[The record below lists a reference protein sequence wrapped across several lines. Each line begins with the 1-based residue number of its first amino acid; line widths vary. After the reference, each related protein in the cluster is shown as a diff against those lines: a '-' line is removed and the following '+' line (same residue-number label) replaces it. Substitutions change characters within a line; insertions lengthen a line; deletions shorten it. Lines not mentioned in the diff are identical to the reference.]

1 MKENFDI
8 RYLIPQ
14 HDAGRCEICNKANT
28 GTDQDTV
35 DLFDLKIGGRS
46 FKLCS
51 GCMNQLAAMISQ
63 NQAAP
68 AKSRAFDENQRN
80 LLAAVLDGLS
90 GRPAP
95 APDFSSY
102 CEQIRR
108 MNELIFAIPDYLH
121 YAALL
126 THSTVDWLLAKGPC
140 PRYFDDQK
148 DVQKFQYSK
157 DQPKW
162 YAEALDRLHA
172 PARVDYIAYGASGL
186 SDHFDPQ
193 TVQWLQGNHVYIMD
207 DVAALTDHQIM
218 RMNGATPYRIHK
230 LYEARNAAAAEHGQG
245 DKNA

>member
-14 HDAGRCEICNKANT
+14 HDTGRCEICNKANAGIEENT
-28 GTDQDTV
+28 A
-35 DLFDLKIGGRS
+35 DLFDLKIGSRS

-51 GCMNQLAAMISQ
+51 GCMDQLAAMLSR
-63 NQAAP
+63 NQSDP
-68 AKSRAFDENQRN
+68 AKSRAFDENQKN
-80 LLAAVLDGLS
+80 LLAAVLDGLF

-95 APDFSSY
+95 APDFPSY
-102 CEQIRR
+102 CKQIRR
-108 MNELIFAIPDYLH
+108 MNELIFAIPDYLR

-126 THSTVDWLLAKGPC
+126 AHGTADWKGPY
-140 PRYFDDQK
+140 PRYFDDRE
-148 DVQKFQYSK
+148 DVQTFQYAK
-157 DQPKW
+157 DQAKW
-162 YAEALDRLHA
+162 YAEALDRLHN

-207 DVAALTDHQIM
+207 DVAALTDCQIM

-245 DKNA
+245 DKNT